1 MTGTVLERSL
11 RMVAQRLYKLR
22 VLRRQALCWMLLLVP
37 AIVLV
42 TMLPELQ
49 GFIPTSLP
57 VLLGVTVIGL
67 AVSRWNVASPTA
79 IETARLVE
87 KSRPELNDVV
97 LTAVQADVSARQ
109 QAHSSILNE
118 WVIEEADKV
127 ARQSDWRSV
136 IPTRQMFAWS
146 TLSFLSFCFLVTGVV
161 AAGRWGHE
169 NKSPQALLEA
179 ESVGQ
184 KEVVGQTELTVEPGD
199 VELEKGTSLTVVA
212 RFGRV
217 LPTDVVLHLT
227 TEEGTATFS
236 MEPTVDEGVFA
247 GVVNNVSS
255 DANYRVF
262 FGSSPAALAAF
273 VAAETEAKPTSSA
286 DGVGASKSFK
296 VTTYVRPKLEQAD
309 ALITPPAYT
318 GKDEQLIEDTL
329 RITAVEGASIQLTLH
344 LNKPVAIAELRSED
358 GSVIPLIS
366 ADPESADVMA
376 TVEAIDSLKYQV

>member
-11 RMVAQRLYKLR
+11 RMVALRLYKLR

-42 TMLPELQ
+42 IMLPELQ

-57 VLLGVTVIGL
+57 VLLGVTIIGL

-79 IETARLVE
+79 LETARLVE

-109 QAHSSILNE
+109 QAQSSILNE

-136 IPTRQMFAWS
+136 IPTRQMFSWS
-146 TLSFLSFCFLVTGVV
+146 TLSFLSFCFLVTGDVE
-161 AAGRWGHE
+161 AGRWGHVS
-169 NKSPQALLEA
+169 KSSQATLKS
-179 ESVGQ
+179 ESAGQ

-217 LPTDVVLHLT
+217 LPTDVVLQLT

-236 MEPTVDEGVFA
+236 M
-247 GVVNNVSS
+247 
-255 DANYRVF
+255 
-262 FGSSPAALAAF
+262 
-273 VAAETEAKPTSSA
+273 
-286 DGVGASKSFK
+286 
-296 VTTYVRPKLEQAD
+296 
-309 ALITPPAYT
+309 
-318 GKDEQLIEDTL
+318 
-329 RITAVEGASIQLTLH
+329 
-344 LNKPVAIAELRSED
+344 
-358 GSVIPLIS
+358 
-366 ADPESADVMA
+366 
-376 TVEAIDSLKYQV
+376 